1 MLNKLECIE
10 FDKHLK
16 EKQKTILSI
25 IETPV
30 RDDYSTYTRHKKLQE
45 TIKEINEI
53 KKQIYDKCY

>member
-1 MLNKLECIE
+1 MLKNKICIE
-10 FDKHLK
+10 LNEHLK
-16 EKQKTILSI
+16 MKQKSILPI

-30 RDDYSTYTRHKKLQE
+30 RDDYSTNVRHKKLQE

>member
-1 MLNKLECIE
+1 MLKNKICIE
-10 FDKHLK
+10 LHEHLK

-30 RDDYSTYTRHKKLQE
+30 RDDYSMYMRHKKLQE
-45 TIKEINEI
+45 TIEHVNEI

>member
-1 MLNKLECIE
+1 MLKNKICIE
-10 FDKHLK
+10 LHENLK

-30 RDDYSTYTRHKKLQE
+30 RDDYSTYMRNIRIQE
-45 TIKEINEI
+45 GIQQINEI